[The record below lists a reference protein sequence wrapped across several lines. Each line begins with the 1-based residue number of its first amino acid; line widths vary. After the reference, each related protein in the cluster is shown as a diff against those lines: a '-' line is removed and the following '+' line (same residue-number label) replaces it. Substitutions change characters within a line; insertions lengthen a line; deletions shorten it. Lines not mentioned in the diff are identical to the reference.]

1 MILRNRLYHFC
12 SKEMIRYNLR
22 KTLCVCTRDRDQTM
36 KLSDYIQ
43 DSQLTCCSAF
53 SRWLWL
59 LCVPHG
65 FFFLLHYKCKPA
77 YTINVGPQAFS
88 KLSLCSTPSP
98 KLSSTPTTPMVT
110 PMHVL
115 SPGVSCCPLSTA
127 LIYQTHSTT
136 HLFVFLD
143 TLLVKQIPHV

>member
-1 MILRNRLYHFC
+1 MVLRNRLYHFC
-12 SKEMIRYNLR
+12 SKEMIRYNSR
-22 KTLCVCTRDRDQTM
+22 KTPYVCTRDREQMM
-36 KLSDYIQ
+36 KSFDYIP
-43 DSQLTCCSAF
+43 DSQLACCSAF

-59 LCVPHG
+59 LCVPRG
-65 FFFLLHYKCKPA
+65 FFFLLHYKCKP
-77 YTINVGPQAFS
+77 VSWFCPQAFS

-98 KLSSTPTTPMVT
+98 KLSYTPTTPMVT

-127 LIYQTHSTT
+127 LIYQAHSTT